1 MKSVN
6 RAFIDFLV
14 ENETPLS
21 NFHLMGHSAGTHL
34 AGGAG
39 AAVTAGKVPRITGNY
54 SSHMSCSFS
63 LLKSRCTYASKQN
76 FRIRFGSS

>member
-1 MKSVN
+1 MTTLKISMFKEPHILLY

-14 ENETPLS
+14 ENGTPLR

-39 AAVTAGKVPRITGNY
+39 ATVTTGRVPRITGERV
-54 SSHMSCSFS
+54 
-63 LLKSRCTYASKQN
+63 KDE
-76 FRIRFGSS
+76 